1 MTRLRPPRVM
11 RSVRR
16 CATPVIAGSLTPCGL
31 LMTAV
36 LIGVKVADVRLRK
49 QVPRSVLEHGRGCL
63 DL

>member
-1 MTRLRPPRVM
+1 MTRLRTPRVM

-16 CATPVIAGSLTPCGL
+16 CATQVIAGSLTPCGP

-36 LIGVKVADVRLRK
+36 LIGVRVVDVCPSK